1 MSFGSSDGVTL
12 IAMARRLSRPE
23 RERARDRLER
33 FVLRSRKVMAHSLI
47 RDRMKLLQA
56 VADGT
61 FKFQVTKDPETGER
75 EQRFLLEL
83 PDEEALE
90 SFAARLRPF
99 TIRDERVYWEAVLD
113 AIADLTPQDLLD
125 EVIDIEDL
133 RKVFADITTGKK
145 SAQAYYVMTDSGQLS
160 DMELADL
167 WLNSDALHAQVIN
180 SAVGKELGLDERFR
194 AAAGVYAR
202 LGAAVSSALALITY
216 LVGEGVLELDQSV
229 FSERVLAET
238 SVNDVMAVG
247 YSAPAGSTPMPTDM
261 SEFTSLDP
269 NWRPIWEEFE
279 EIIEA
284 RKVEA
289 EQRERAASPCR
300 RCRGT
305 GAVQFRGPL
314 TAFGSNYDAYL
325 YNQWSR

>member
-1 MSFGSSDGVTL
+1 V
-12 IAMARRLSRPE
+12 ARRLSRPE

-47 RDRMKLLQA
+47 RDQMDLLQS
-56 VADGT
+56 VADGS
-61 FKFQVTKDPETGER
+61 FKVKVTKDSETGDR

-83 PDEEALE
+83 PNEEALE

-113 AIADLTPQDLLD
+113 AIADLTPQVLLD
-125 EVIDIEDL
+125 EVLDIEDL

-145 SAQAYYVMTDSGQLS
+145 SAQAYYMMTDSGQLT

-167 WLNSDALHAQVIN
+167 WLNSDALHAQAIN
-180 SAVGKELGLDERFR
+180 SAIGNELGLDERFR

-202 LGAAVSSALALITY
+202 LGAIVSNTLALITH
-216 LVGEGVLELDQSV
+216 LVREGVLELDQSV
-229 FSERVLAET
+229 FTERVLAET
-238 SVNDVMAVG
+238 SVDDVMAGG
-247 YSAPAGSTPMPTDM
+247 YSAPAGSTSMPTDM
-261 SEFTSLDP
+261 SEVTDLDP

-284 RKVEA
+284 RTAEA

-300 RCRGT
+300 HCRGVD
-305 GAVQFRGPL
+305 GFQFRGPL
-314 TAFGSNYDAYL
+314 TAFDSQFDTSQYK
-325 YNQWSR
+325 QWRQRGPA